1 MVQDSIDRGEVVY
14 GEIVRSAGSGF
25 QAYSISGV
33 NTGFGGSANT
43 RTNQVQ
49 ELQSNLL
56 RMLQYGVIV
65 DERAVKAPESRHD
78 TDLNDIINQSAL
90 PLDFPLASTSMPES
104 WVRAAML
111 VRLNSLASGFSGIRE
126 ETIRTL
132 HQILEE
138 GITPL
143 VPLKGSISASGDL
156 SPLSY
161 IGGVVQGKP
170 GLDVWIRNTNGAR
183 SLRRADV
190 ALAEKN
196 IKPVSLGAKEGLA
209 LVNGTAVSCAVGSL
223 ALHDAMGQAAL
234 SQILTAMSVEA
245 LLGTD
250 ESFDEFFGQ
259 VRAHPGQVEAA
270 RNIHAF
276 LSKSSLVQHSDTE
289 EGELR
294 QDRYS
299 VRTASQWIGPVLE
312 DLHLAHQQ
320 IEIEMNSVTDN
331 PLIDRTGGGKMLH
344 GGNFQARAVTS
355 AMEKTRQSLQTIGRM
370 LFAQCAELIN
380 PATNRGLPP
389 NLVAEEPSQ
398 SFIWKGT
405 DIMIAALQAEL
416 GFLANPVGSHVQ
428 TAEMGNQS
436 INSLAL
442 ISGRYTMEAI
452 QTLSQ
457 LSAAHLIACCQALDL
472 RGMSCRYLATMG
484 PILKRI
490 TQEAF
495 SEYLLTPETAEVF
508 LPAIWV
514 ASQKA
519 LDTYTHFDSQ
529 KRFMITFES
538 LQPLVLKHVTNTT
551 EAMQALQSW
560 TEKCCATALDV
571 FKMNR
576 EAYYSNPDATPYIGS
591 ASSRMYKLVRH
602 ELGVPFMSNKLIS
615 TPKGEE
621 DGFNWGE
628 PGHVDKRGMTM
639 GGMIAK
645 VYESMRT
652 GQLYYHVALSL
663 SDVYQYSSTIE
674 KALAANEDESTQFSY
689 AMMKARGLTGWGR
702 RSPESFT
709 SDEKSDAV
717 PSNNISSSATVVDDT
732 LYPFKTGT
740 ESQQEVEEEVDMTL
754 NMVWKS
760 QSMGFGDENN
770 QIHSIV

>member
-1 MVQDSIDRGEVVY
+1 MVQESIDKGEVVY
-14 GEIVRSAGSGF
+14 
-25 QAYSISGV
+25 GV

-56 RMLQYGVIV
+56 RMLQYGVIAE
-65 DERAVKAPESRHD
+65 ERTVTAPESRHD
-78 TDLNDIINQSAL
+78 TDLNDIISQSAL
-90 PLDFPLASTSMPES
+90 PLDDPLASTSMPES

-111 VRLNSLASGFSGIRE
+111 IRINSLASGFSGIKE
-126 ETIRTL
+126 TTIRTL

-143 VPLKGSISASGDL
+143 VPVKGSISASGDL

-161 IGGVVQGKP
+161 IAGVVQGKP
-170 GLDVWIRNTNGAR
+170 GLNVWTRNANGER
-183 SLRRADV
+183 CLKRADV
-190 ALAEKN
+190 ALAEKD
-196 IKPVSLGAKEGLA
+196 IKPASLGAKEGLA

-223 ALHDAMGQAAL
+223 ALHDAMGQATL

-250 ESFDEFFGQ
+250 ESFDSFFGE
-259 VRAHPGQVEAA
+259 VRSHPGQVETA

-320 IEIEMNSVTDN
+320 ISIEMNSVTDN
-331 PLIDRTGGGKMLH
+331 PLIDPARDGKMMH

-370 LFAQCAELIN
+370 LFSQCAELIN

-442 ISGRYTMEAI
+442 ISGRYTLEAI

-457 LSAAHLIACCQALDL
+457 LSAAHLVACCQALDL
-472 RGMSCRYLATMG
+472 RAMSCKYLGTMA
-484 PILKRI
+484 PIFKDM
-490 TQEAF
+490 TSEAF
-495 SEYLLTPETAEVF
+495 SRYLLTPETAEVF
-508 LPAIWV
+508 LPAMW
-514 ASQKA
+514 AAFQKA
-519 LDTYTHFDSQ
+519 LDTYTHFDSPR
-529 KRFMITFES
+529 RFAITFES
-538 LQPLVLKHVTNTT
+538 LQPLVLKHIRTTT
-551 EAMQALQSW
+551 EAMQALRTW
-560 TEKCCATALDV
+560 TEKCCATALDN

-576 EAYYSNPDATPYIGS
+576 EAYYANPEATAYIGS
-591 ASSRMYKLVRH
+591 ASSRMYNFVRH
-602 ELGVPFMSNKLIS
+602 ELGVPFMSNKFIS
-615 TPKGEE
+615 TPRDEE
-621 DGFNWGE
+621 GDFTWGE
-628 PGHVDKRGMTM
+628 PDHDSKRGVTM

-652 GQLYYHVALSL
+652 GQLYHHVALSI
-663 SDVYQYSSTIE
+663 SDVHEYSSAAE
-674 KALAANEDESTQFSY
+674 KALAANKDENAQFSY
-689 AMMKARGLTGWGR
+689 AMTKARESTGWGG
-702 RSPESFT
+702 RSPESL
-709 SDEKSDAV
+709 SGDEKNDAAQAQ
-717 PSNNISSSATVVDDT
+717 NSSSATVVDDT
-732 LYPFKTGT
+732 SCLLETEAGT
-740 ESQQEVEEEVDMTL
+740 NQKVKEEVDMTP
-754 NMVWKS
+754 NMAWKAH
-760 QSMGFGDENN
+760 SMGFGDENS